1 MKKSLQFCFLLIT
14 IYTVFCCTKIDYAI
28 IKNDS
33 EDKITL
39 KVNGKLFVDDKKT
52 VFIKQENNFFEYEMK
67 PNTEEFVAE
76 FYNSKFDENV
86 FNFDTLI
93 IISPKRTL
101 QLKSKTEIFNQFK
114 AANKGDFKLI
124 INE

>member
-1 MKKSLQFCFLLIT
+1 MKKSLQLCFLLVI
-14 IYTVFCCTKIDYAI
+14 IYTIFCCTKIDYAI

-67 PNTEEFVAE
+67 PKTEELVAE

-93 IISPKRTL
+93 ITSKKRTVRMN
-101 QLKSKTEIFNQFK
+101 SKTEIFNQFK
-114 AANKGDFKLI
+114 ASNKGDFKLI